1 MNPLGPRN
9 PEAGSCPSAPASLEE
24 PVKGENLLCLELCR
38 CEGALWGRRAMCF
51 RVCVFGTVAGF
62 CFLSCAVRT
71 LLSLVFAQDFHS
83 CCHRAD

>member
-51 RVCVFGTVAGF
+51 RVCVFGFGV
-62 CFLSCAVRT
+62 
-71 LLSLVFAQDFHS
+71 LVFNLGVLLVGP
-83 CCHRAD
+83 